1 MFSKLENLQIIGYKL
16 LRINDLVAK
25 SKNGTEIIVS
35 LIPLNKMQNTRQG
48 SKEVEVGKRILLQSG
63 IEVDLNLDGRT
74 FYTSLNQLFKLDQK
88 VI

>member
-1 MFSKLENLQIIGYKL
+1 
-16 LRINDLVAK
+16 
-25 SKNGTEIIVS
+25 
-35 LIPLNKMQNTRQG
+35 MQNTRQG